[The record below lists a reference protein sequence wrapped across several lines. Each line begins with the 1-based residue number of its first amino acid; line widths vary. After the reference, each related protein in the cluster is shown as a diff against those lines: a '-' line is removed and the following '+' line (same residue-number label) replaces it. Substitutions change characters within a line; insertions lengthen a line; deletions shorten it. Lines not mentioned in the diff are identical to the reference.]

1 MLNERDFTVI
11 RSLTDKV
18 SHGYFL
24 RVYGAAGGSLQE
36 LVRLYDEFGM
46 SNIQKE

>member
-1 MLNERDFTVI
+1 MKEI
-11 RSLTDKV
+11 SLLSGPSLIKV
-18 SHGYFL
+18 SHGYLL
-24 RVYGAAGGSLQE
+24 RVYGAAVGSLQE